1 MTKKVRQ
8 TITIDLNRLED
19 AFAWH
24 LNLDDAL
31 QKISELDDIRKKTKD
46 EILDLIKE
54 CRVQL
59 TSLDMTLSEF
69 QEIYE
74 ALTGEE
80 PTPTAVPQPEPEL
93 LQEDLQKEINDRM
106 IGNLIS
112 NLNKSGSYYGKTRKK
127 HRRLNKCNG
136 D

>member
-19 AFAWH
+19 ALAWH

-74 ALTGEE
+74 ALTDEE
-80 PTPTAVPQPEPEL
+80 PTPTTVPQPEPEL

-106 IGNLIS
+106 IGNLLS
-112 NLNKSGSYYGKTRKK
+112 NLDKSKK
-127 HRRLNKCNG
+127 
-136 D
+136 

>member
-80 PTPTAVPQPEPEL
+80 PAPTAVPQPEPEL
-93 LQEDLQKEINDRM
+93 LQEELDKELKTKFVKNFMSSIE
-106 IGNLIS
+106 
-112 NLNKSGSYYGKTRKK
+112 KSRS
-127 HRRLNKCNG
+127 
-136 D
+136 

>member
-8 TITIDLNRLED
+8 TITIDLSRLED

-46 EILDLIKE
+46 EILDLIQE

-59 TSLDMTLSEF
+59 KSLDMTLSEF

-80 PTPTAVPQPEPEL
+80 PAPTAVPQPEPEL
-93 LQEDLQKEINDRM
+93 LQEDLGKEINDRM
-106 IGNLIS
+106 IGNLLA
-112 NLNKSGSYYGKTRKK
+112 NLNKSGS
-127 HRRLNKCNG
+127 
-136 D
+136 